1 METLTIKIPD
11 EKSTIVKQI
20 LNEFGVTILDATSQI
35 KILNL
40 SPEQQEE
47 IISSQEQVKNG
58 LFVEQS
64 TLDDEVKEWLKK

>member
-1 METLTIKIPD
+1 METLTIKIPN

-20 LNEFGVTILDATSQI
+20 MKECGVTIMDATSQS

-40 SPEQQEE
+40 SPEQQQE

-58 LFVEQS
+58 IFVEQS
-64 TLDDEVKEWLKK
+64 ALDDEINEWLKK